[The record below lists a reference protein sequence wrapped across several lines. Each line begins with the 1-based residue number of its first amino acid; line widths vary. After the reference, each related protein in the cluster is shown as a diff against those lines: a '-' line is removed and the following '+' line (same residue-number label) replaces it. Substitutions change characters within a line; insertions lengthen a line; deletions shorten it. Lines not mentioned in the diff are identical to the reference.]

1 MDEIIQRVI
10 TNLKN
15 WNCWDVYDFRLN
27 EEEGKAVRK
36 ALSAYLN
43 MMKARDNECQK
54 SNTDQDG

>member
-27 EEEGKAVRK
+27 EEEGKAVK
-36 ALSAYLN
+36 EALIAYLH
-43 MMKARDNECQK
+43 MKRGEDNGNSDK
-54 SNTDQDG
+54 

>member
-1 MDEIIQRVI
+1 MDEIIKRVI

-43 MMKARDNECQK
+43 MMKAREE
-54 SNTDQDG
+54 DGKVD